1 MKSNP
6 FDVTKAVDYTDE
18 EIYRYW
24 VDMDG
29 QASAKVMK
37 PDSLMPM
44 IIVGSKGS
52 GKTHI
57 MKYFS
62 YELQKIRC
70 KKLNANLADEK
81 FIGVYIRC
89 SGFNADKF
97 SGKGVSDDIWSIL
110 YAYYWEL
117 WIGERIVCMLQ
128 DMQSNEIID
137 LDESIFVHEVYNMF
151 LKPVDRECTL
161 ASLRNYLIELQKD
174 LEYQVQSFMFMDQ
187 DKPIVDILLDTK
199 KLTYD
204 IPTLLKDTVPF
215 FKDKYIMYLIDELEN
230 FSEIQQQLI
239 QSLLREKPVACTF
252 RVGTRPYGIRTYYTL
267 GRVEENH
274 DGSEFEKII
283 LDEVLRGY
291 SMYNEYVVNICVNRL
306 ENSDLDMP
314 DSFDFSSLIE
324 NPTAEGLLEK
334 IYKKKESQSRSYMYK
349 LERRLLELIKY
360 GEKDVKTIISNL
372 TFKKDHIIE
381 RANVVLFY
389 RRINR
394 YGSGNL
400 VKASKDIHDS
410 AAKYYKD
417 KNAET
422 LHSSFLDKFEQ
433 DVFDMIVKEGREDLL
448 YTGLDKLI
456 FLSCGTPRTLL
467 RLLKAAFSHQYF
479 NTGLPPFE
487 GGRVLTADSQVYG
500 IINTAEWFFEEN
512 RIPETIQSRLADSVM
527 RLGNYLQA
535 LRFSDIPP
543 QCSINIFSI
552 PEEDMN
558 ETARNNFEKLKQYSY
573 IIEST
578 ERRSKNKKSHTD
590 VYGLNSILLP
600 KWELSLAKRGLV
612 ILTKEEADMLFD
624 TSRVDEWDAYFKKKL
639 RTYNFPFKTI
649 ASLQP
654 SLFVLLGD

>member
-70 KKLNANLADEK
+70 KQLHTNLADEK

-128 DMQSNEIID
+128 DMVANGIELNESQFVNEI
-137 LDESIFVHEVYNMF
+137 YNMF
-151 LKPVDRECTL
+151 LKPIHRECTL
-161 ASLRNYLIELQKD
+161 SCLRDYLIELQKN
-174 LEYQVQSFMFMDQ
+174 LEYQVQSFLFMDQ

-204 IPTLLKDTVPF
+204 IPTLLKNTVPF

-267 GRVEENH
+267 GCVEENH

-283 LDEVLRGY
+283 LDDVLRSY
-291 SMYNEYVVNICVNRL
+291 SMYNEYVIKICMNRL
-306 ENSDLDMP
+306 VNSDLDMP
-314 DSFDFSSLIE
+314 ESFDFTALIE
-324 NPTAEGLLEK
+324 NPSESGLLER
-334 IYKKKESQSRSYMYK
+334 IYQKKESQSRSYMYR
-349 LERRLLELIKY
+349 LERRLSDILNYSDKE
-360 GEKDVKTIISNL
+360 VKAIISNL
-372 TFKKDHIIE
+372 SFKKDCIIE
-381 RANVVLFY
+381 RANIVLLY

-394 YGSGNL
+394 YGGGNL
-400 VKASKDIHDS
+400 VKVSKDIHES
-410 AAKYYKD
+410 ALKYFKD
-417 KNAET
+417 KNVES
-422 LHSSFLDKFEQ
+422 LHSSFLDKYEQ

-467 RLLKAAFSHQYF
+467 RLLKASFSHQYF

-487 GGRVLTADSQVYG
+487 GGRILTADSQVYG
-500 IINTAEWFFEEN
+500 IRNTAEWFFEEN
-512 RIPETIQSRLADSVM
+512 RIPATIQSRLVDSVM

-552 PEEDMN
+552 PEEEMN

-573 IIEST
+573 IIET
-578 ERRSKNKKSHTD
+578 NERRTKNKKSHTN

-612 ILTKEEADMLFD
+612 NLSKEEADMLFD
-624 TSRVDEWDAYFKKKL
+624 TSRVDEWDAYITKKL
-639 RTYNFPFKTI
+639 KNYNFPFKAI
-649 ASLQP
+649 PSIQP
-654 SLFVLLGD
+654 SLFDLLGE